1 MLKTS
6 TIQNKQ
12 YSFIGKKHKPEESH
26 SCLHFRKELM
36 PDSFKRNALGICNDW
51 TPDPCTSK

>member
-12 YSFIGKKHKPEESH
+12 YAFIEKKHGPEKG
-26 SCLHFRKELM
+26 CFCNHFRKELM
-36 PDSFKRNALGICNDW
+36 PDSFKGNALL
-51 TPDPCTSK
+51 